1 MPVATLD
8 VRSRTE
14 GTYMLKINTVVG
26 LFFKKLV
33 VW

>member
-8 VRSRTE
+8 VRSRTA
-14 GTYMLKINTVVG
+14 GSYVLMVNTVVG